1 MWGSARHR
9 GAVLAVLLGIGL
21 AAPPAASARRYADA
35 ADPVAKVTQMNRE
48 ALAAI
53 DKREFEKA
61 REILK
66 KALELCD
73 GAGLAQ
79 HPIAARTHVHM
90 GVVILEGFKNREL
103 GLKQFSAALAIQPGI
118 GLTPSLATPELT
130 EAFDEA
136 RSGAPGGGS
145 APSEPE
151 RPAARAPA
159 AASGGG
165 FTYHTVSEVKQ
176 GNPIRVTVN
185 VDDTLKFRKI
195 VLAYRP
201 EGAPQFFGRE
211 MEPSGTGAY
220 SAEIPDRATAG
231 ASVAYYMEAQDE
243 DGQPVASRGTEER
256 PLVVQLTGGP
266 RPAAPAT
273 RQSRPGDGDET
284 GVVAHGQVGGRD
296 EDDQDEAPSNRWFTS
311 LLIGGGFGTTSG
323 HAELNADSA
332 APGSIAG
339 ALLGQLSPEV
349 GYWLGPNLMLSA
361 QGRIQM
367 VTGPTEID
375 ANGRVYSP
383 ASWAFALF
391 AKASWFFGSP
401 GGLRPFVSGGLG
413 GGQVRHVVTLD
424 ALKDCGPA
432 RNQTCVDTVV
442 AGPALAEVGGGVLFE
457 ISPAF
462 GIVAGTNLQLA
473 APQFT
478 ANLDLNAGVA
488 FAF

>member
-1 MWGSARHR
+1 MWGSAHHR
-9 GAVLAVLLGIGL
+9 GAALVVLLGVAL
-21 AAPPAASARRYADA
+21 AAPPAAGARRYADG

-73 GAGLAQ
+73 SGGLAQ
-79 HPIAARTHVHM
+79 HRIAARTHVHM

-103 GLKQFSAALAIQPGI
+103 GLKQFATALAIEPGI
-118 GLTPSLATPELT
+118 GLTPSLATPELA

-136 RSGAPGGGS
+136 RSSAPGGGS
-145 APSEPE
+145 A
-151 RPAARAPA
+151 A
-159 AASGGG
+159 
-165 FTYHTVSEVKQ
+165 
-176 GNPIRVTVN
+176 
-185 VDDTLKFRKI
+185 
-195 VLAYRP
+195 
-201 EGAPQFFGRE
+201 
-211 MEPSGTGAY
+211 
-220 SAEIPDRATAG
+220 
-231 ASVAYYMEAQDE
+231 
-243 DGQPVASRGTEER
+243 EER
-256 PLVVQLTGGP
+256 E
-266 RPAAPAT
+266 APAT
-273 RQSRPGDGDET
+273 HESRRADEDEA
-284 GVVAHGQVGGRD
+284 GLVAQGQVGPEVD
-296 EDDQDEAPSNRWFTS
+296 EDDRDEAPSSRWFAS

-323 HAELNADSA
+323 HGELNADSA

-349 GYWLGPNLMLSA
+349 GYWVSGNLMLSA
-361 QGRIQM
+361 QGRVQV

-375 ANGRVYSP
+375 ADGRVYSP

-391 AKASWFFGSP
+391 AKASWFFGVP
-401 GGLRPFVSGGLG
+401 GGWRPYLSGGLG
-413 GGQVRHVVTLD
+413 GGQVRHVVTFG
-424 ALKDCGPA
+424 ALRDCGPG

-457 ISPAF
+457 ISRAF
-462 GIVAGTNLQLA
+462 GVVAGTNLQLA

-478 ANLDLNAGVA
+478 ANLDINAGVA

>member
-1 MWGSARHR
+1 
-9 GAVLAVLLGIGL
+9 
-21 AAPPAASARRYADA
+21 
-35 ADPVAKVTQMNRE
+35 
-48 ALAAI
+48 
-53 DKREFEKA
+53 
-61 REILK
+61 
-66 KALELCD
+66 
-73 GAGLAQ
+73 
-79 HPIAARTHVHM
+79 
-90 GVVILEGFKNREL
+90 
-103 GLKQFSAALAIQPGI
+103 
-118 GLTPSLATPELT
+118 
-130 EAFDEA
+130 
-136 RSGAPGGGS
+136 
-145 APSEPE
+145 
-151 RPAARAPA
+151 
-159 AASGGG
+159 
-165 FTYHTVSEVKQ
+165 VKQ
-176 GNPIRVTVN
+176 GNPIRITVN

-201 EGAPQFFGRE
+201 EGAAQFSGRE

-220 SAEIPDRATAG
+220 SAEIPDRATGG

-266 RPAAPAT
+266 RPSAPAPRKT
-273 RQSRPGDGDET
+273 RRGDDEET
-284 GVVAHGQVGGRD
+284 TVVAQ
-296 EDDQDEAPSNRWFTS
+296 DDQDDGPSNRWFAS

-332 APGSIAG
+332 APGSVAG
-339 ALLGQLSPEV
+339 ALLGQLSPEL
-349 GYWLGPNLMLSA
+349 GYWLSPNLMLSA

-401 GGLRPFVSGGLG
+401 GGLRPFVSGALG
-413 GGQVRHVVTLD
+413 GGQVRHVVTFD

-457 ISPAF
+457 ISRAF

-473 APQFT
+473 APKFT
-478 ANLDLNAGVA
+478 ANLDINAGVA
-488 FAF
+488 VAF